1 MPRSIEQS
9 SAVAGLPDGHR
20 RVGRLLR
27 GAMMVGLV
35 AVVAGCASSP
45 RSGGDS
51 SVRSGAVS
59 ASERTSARQAS
70 SPEVRERFQQA
81 LAAMRE
87 ARYDEARPILQ
98 ALAEANPELSG
109 PPTNL
114 GIIAMRA
121 DNEPARALQHFRS
134 AVAANPGNAVAHN
147 WIGVLLRQ
155 RGAHDAAERAY
166 LRALEARPDY
176 AKAHRNIGILYD
188 VHLGNPGK
196 ARQHYRRYLDLDREQ
211 DSLIVRVWLN
221 ALEGV
226 PPGTAVIAVS
236 DGQRGRQP

>member
-1 MPRSIEQS
+1 MPRSIEES
-9 SAVAGLPDGHR
+9 SAAAGLPNGHR
-20 RVGRLLR
+20 CVRRLLR
-27 GAMMVGLV
+27 AVMMVGLV

-45 RSGGDS
+45 RSGDS
-51 SVRSGAVS
+51 SFRSGAVS
-59 ASERTSARQAS
+59 ASERTPAQQAP
-70 SPEVRERFQQA
+70 SPEVRERFEHA

-87 ARYDEARPILQ
+87 ARYEEARSILE
-98 ALAEANPELSG
+98 ALAEAHPELSG

-155 RGAHDAAERAY
+155 RGEHDAAERAY

-188 VHLGNPGK
+188 VHLGDPDK
-196 ARQHYRRYLDLDREQ
+196 ARQHYRRYLDLDRQQ